1 MDKNPRISETAQRGV
16 SALHRTVR
24 KEVERKS
31 QLGQYV
37 IVSRNGKTVRILAS
51 NTLRESDASQ

>member
-1 MDKNPRISETAQRGV
+1 MDKNPLKREPK
-16 SALHRTVR
+16 ALHQAVR

-51 NTLRESDASQ
+51 NTLRESDASRNPAQ